1 MTGNRQEALERLFGL
16 AGRVAL
22 VTGGASGIGRG
33 VARRLAE
40 AGADVAVADLDPVRA
55 ERVAAD
61 LAALGGRTC
70 GLGADVRDE
79 ASVTAMVR
87 EATAT
92 LGVPTI
98 LVNNAGIYPTS
109 PIADMPVADWD
120 RVMATNLRGP
130 FLCTREGARAMRAAG
145 RRGTIV
151 NVSSIESIH
160 PSFVG
165 MAHYGASKGGLNML
179 TRSAALEFAPDR
191 ITVNAVCPCGV
202 ETEGTQA
209 AFGDGLKAQL
219 EARIPLGRVAT
230 PEDIGGV
237 VAFLAGPAAA
247 YVTGATLVVDGGYLI
262 S

>member
-1 MTGNRQEALERLFGL
+1 MSRQATFERLFGL
-16 AGRVAL
+16 SGRVAL

-33 VARRLAE
+33 IAGRLAD
-40 AGADVAVADLDPVRA
+40 AGADVAVADLDAGRA
-55 ERVAAD
+55 AAAAAE
-61 LAALGGRTC
+61 LAALGGRAI

-79 ASVTAMVR
+79 AEVGAMLRDVTA
-87 EATAT
+87 A

-98 LVNNAGIYPTS
+98 LVNNAGIYPAT
-109 PIADMPVADWD
+109 PIADMAVGEWD
-120 RVMATNLRGP
+120 RVMATNLRGA
-130 FLCTREGARAMRAAG
+130 FLCLREGACAMRAGGGGGA
-145 RRGTIV
+145 IV
-151 NVSSIESIH
+151 NVSSIESMH

-191 ITVNAVCPCGV
+191 ITVNAVCPGGV

-209 AFGDGLKAQL
+209 AFGEGLKQRL

-237 VAFLAGPAAA
+237 VLFLASPAAS
-247 YVTGATLVVDGGYLI
+247 YITGATLVVDGGYLI
-262 S
+262 T

>member
-1 MTGNRQEALERLFGL
+1 MSRQATFERLFGL
-16 AGRVAL
+16 SGRVAL

-33 VARRLAE
+33 IAGRLAD
-40 AGADVAVADLDPVRA
+40 AGADVAVADLDAGRA
-55 ERVAAD
+55 AATAAE
-61 LAALGGRTC
+61 LAALGGRAI

-79 ASVTAMVR
+79 AEVGAMLRDVTA
-87 EATAT
+87 A

-98 LVNNAGIYPTS
+98 LVNNAGIYPAT
-109 PIADMPVADWD
+109 PIADMAVGEWD
-120 RVMATNLRGP
+120 RVMATNLRGA
-130 FLCTREGARAMRAAG
+130 FLCLREGACAMRAGGGGGA
-145 RRGTIV
+145 IV
-151 NVSSIESIH
+151 NVSSIESMH

-191 ITVNAVCPCGV
+191 ITVNAVCPGGV

-209 AFGDGLKAQL
+209 AFGEGLKQRL

-237 VAFLAGPAAA
+237 VLFLASPAAS
-247 YVTGATLVVDGGYLI
+247 YITGATLVVDGGYLI
-262 S
+262 T

>member
-1 MTGNRQEALERLFGL
+1 MIRSPEFERLFGL
-16 AGRVAL
+16 SGRVAL

-33 VARRLAE
+33 IARCLAA
-40 AGADVAVADLDPVRA
+40 AGADVAVADLDAGRA
-55 ERVAAD
+55 AAVAAD
-61 LAALGGRTC
+61 LAALGGRAL
-70 GLGADVRDE
+70 GLGADV
-79 ASVTAMVR
+79 SVEDSVVTMLRAV
-87 EATAT
+87 TGT

-109 PIADMPVADWD
+109 PLADMPVGDWD

-145 RRGTIV
+145 CGGTII
-151 NVSSIESIH
+151 NVSSIDSMH

-191 ITVNAVCPCGV
+191 ITVNAVCPGGV
-202 ETEGTQA
+202 ETEGTRA
-209 AFGDGLKAQL
+209 AFGDGLKQEL
-219 EARIPLGRVAT
+219 EARIPLGRVGT

-237 VAFLAGPAAA
+237 AVFLASRAAG
-247 YVTGATLVVDGGYLI
+247 YITGATLVVDGGYLI

>member
-1 MTGNRQEALERLFGL
+1 MIQSAELERLFGL
-16 AGRVAL
+16 SGRVAL

-33 VARRLAE
+33 IARCLAE
-40 AGADVAVADLDPVRA
+40 AGADVAVVDLDAGRA
-55 ERVAAD
+55 TAVAAD
-61 LAALGGRTC
+61 LAALGGRAL
-70 GLGADVRDE
+70 GLGADV
-79 ASVTAMVR
+79 SVEDSVVTTLRTVT
-87 EATAT
+87 ET
-92 LGVPTI
+92 LGVPMI

-109 PIADMPVADWD
+109 PLVDMPVDDWD

-145 RRGTIV
+145 RGGTII
-151 NVSSIESIH
+151 NISSIDSMH

-191 ITVNAVCPCGV
+191 ITVNAVCPGGV

-209 AFGDGLKAQL
+209 AFGDGLKQEL

-230 PEDIGGV
+230 PQDIGGV
-237 VAFLAGPAAA
+237 VVFLASRAAG
-247 YVTGATLVVDGGYLI
+247 YITGTTLVVDGGYLI

>member
-1 MTGNRQEALERLFGL
+1 MSRRATFERLFGL

-33 VARRLAE
+33 IAGRLAD
-40 AGADVAVADLDPVRA
+40 AGADVAVADLDAGRA
-55 ERVAAD
+55 AAT
-61 LAALGGRTC
+61 ATELGGRAI

-79 ASVTAMVR
+79 AEVGAMLRHVTA
-87 EATAT
+87 A

-98 LVNNAGIYPTS
+98 LVNNAGIYPAT
-109 PIADMPVADWD
+109 PIADMAVEEWD
-120 RVMATNLRGP
+120 RVMATNLRGA
-130 FLCTREGARAMRAAG
+130 FLCLREGARAMRAG
-145 RRGTIV
+145 GGGGTIV
-151 NVSSIESIH
+151 NVSSIESMH

-191 ITVNAVCPCGV
+191 ITVNAVCPGGV

-209 AFGDGLKAQL
+209 AFGEGLKQRL

-237 VAFLAGPAAA
+237 VLFLASPAAS
-247 YVTGATLVVDGGYLI
+247 YITGATLVVDGGYLI
-262 S
+262 T

>member
-1 MTGNRQEALERLFGL
+1 MSRQATFERLFGL
-16 AGRVAL
+16 SGRVAL

-33 VARRLAE
+33 IAGRLAD
-40 AGADVAVADLDPVRA
+40 AGAEVAVADLDAGRA
-55 ERVAAD
+55 AAT
-61 LAALGGRTC
+61 AAELGGRAI

-79 ASVTAMVR
+79 AEVGAMLRDVTA
-87 EATAT
+87 A

-98 LVNNAGIYPTS
+98 LVNNAGIYPAT
-109 PIADMPVADWD
+109 PIADMAVEEWD
-120 RVMATNLRGP
+120 RVMATNLRGA
-130 FLCTREGARAMRAAG
+130 FLCLREGARAMRAG
-145 RRGTIV
+145 GGGGTIV
-151 NVSSIESIH
+151 NVSSIESMH

-191 ITVNAVCPCGV
+191 ITVNAVCPGGV

-209 AFGDGLKAQL
+209 AFGEGLKQQL

-237 VAFLAGPAAA
+237 VLFLASPAAS
-247 YVTGATLVVDGGYLI
+247 YITGATLVVDGGYLI
-262 S
+262 T

>member
-1 MTGNRQEALERLFGL
+1 LTGNRQEALERLFGL

-55 ERVAAD
+55 EGVAAD

-151 NVSSIESIH
+151 NVSSIESMH

-191 ITVNAVCPCGV
+191 ITVNAVCPGGV

>member
-1 MTGNRQEALERLFGL
+1 MSRQATFERLFGL

-33 VARRLAE
+33 IAGRLAD
-40 AGADVAVADLDPVRA
+40 AGADVAVADLDAGRA
-55 ERVAAD
+55 AATA
-61 LAALGGRTC
+61 AALGGRAI

-79 ASVTAMVR
+79 AEVGAMLRDVTA
-87 EATAT
+87 A

-98 LVNNAGIYPTS
+98 LVNNAGIYPAT
-109 PIADMPVADWD
+109 PIADMAVGEWD
-120 RVMATNLRGP
+120 HVMATNLRGA
-130 FLCTREGARAMRAAG
+130 FLCLREGARAMRAG
-145 RRGTIV
+145 GGGGTIV
-151 NVSSIESIH
+151 NVSSIESMH

-165 MAHYGASKGGLNML
+165 MAHYGASKSGLNML

-191 ITVNAVCPCGV
+191 ITVNAVCPGGV

-209 AFGDGLKAQL
+209 AFGEGLKRQL

-237 VAFLAGPAAA
+237 VLFLASPAAG
-247 YVTGATLVVDGGYLI
+247 YITGTTLVVDGGYLI
-262 S
+262 T